1 LAAFWWKNDMATD
14 DQLGRRKV
22 ISVTALVLVVFSC
35 LFVLLRSSNIF
46 EVDGASCCLGVFR
59 RQTLFFH
66 GNNHMLYP
74 VNVLVWNRVVGAVS
88 FRPNGAEEFYA
99 LTQWMNCLAGA
110 GCLAI
115 VFYLLYLV
123 TSSVRLAFGVV
134 LAYGLSRA
142 FLLHATNAAEP
153 LAGVFWSLLAMCF
166 AALSLKRKSNWPI
179 IVSALLFSLAMSTY
193 QSTIFLAPSAL
204 VLIWQGRSN
213 RDDRRFLTPARIA
226 AVCEFT
232 LAGIA
237 GCAAIFGWA
246 YWRQGFRH
254 PAEIVGHFFTHD
266 DAKVYLGVSVG
277 KIVTV
282 PIGMVR
288 NIFPL
293 VPHFVG
299 LRELLTGPKLSP
311 ILLVLVIGI
320 LCAFLVVCARRLTV
334 KWKDLST
341 EVRVGVMAATVG
353 FAFTII
359 PVIIWDPSYDKL
371 WLQPLACLAFFIG
384 MALKPIS
391 MDVRYGF
398 LISRAFSVLFLA
410 GVSLNLVWAVRDH
423 ETKLPD
429 LEETQRLARLIE
441 KQDLVVGGWDSI
453 STLYGYGWADDGQL
467 ISFPTEAVLHGY
479 GSVANLRDAISEAE
493 RRGGRVYFLSL
504 LDVPQASWDSFLG
517 SRCGVPYSVMGSY
530 RAHSRIRATFY
541 EQSSQVF
548 LRQLELTVS
557 N

>member
-1 LAAFWWKNDMATD
+1 MATED
-14 DQLGRRKV
+14 RLTRGKV
-22 ISVTALVLVVFSC
+22 ISLTALALVAFLC
-35 LFVLLRSSNIF
+35 LFVLLRTRNIF
-46 EVDGASCCLGVFR
+46 EVDGASRCLEVFR

-66 GNNHMLYP
+66 ENNHLLYP
-74 VNVLVWNRVVGAVS
+74 VNVLVWNRVIGTLG

-99 LTQWMNCLAGA
+99 ITQCMNCLAGA

-115 VFYLLYLV
+115 IFYLMYLA
-123 TSSVRLAFGVV
+123 TSSARQAFGVV

-142 FLLHATNAAEP
+142 FLLHATDSAEP

-179 IVSALLFSLAMSTY
+179 IVSALLFSLAMATY
-193 QSTIFLAPSAL
+193 QSTIFLAPAAL

-213 RDDRRFLTPARIA
+213 REDRRLLSPARIT

-232 LAGIA
+232 LAGMI
-237 GCAAIFGWA
+237 GCTAIFGWA
-246 YWRQGFRH
+246 YWRQGMRR
-254 PAEIVGHFFTHD
+254 PAEMAVHFFIHG
-266 DAKVYLGVSVG
+266 DARVYLGVSVG
-277 KIVTV
+277 KLLTV

-299 LRELLTGPKLSP
+299 LRDLLTGPKLSL
-311 ILLVLVIGI
+311 ISLLLVLGI
-320 LCAFLVVCARRLTV
+320 LCAFLALCARRLAL
-334 KWKDLST
+334 KWRDLSA
-341 EVRVGVMAATVG
+341 EVHAGVMAATVG

-398 LISRAFSVLFLA
+398 LISRAFSVLILA
-410 GVSLNLVWAVRDH
+410 GVSLNLVWAVQDH

-429 LEETQRLARLIE
+429 LEETQRMAGLIE
-441 KQDLVVGGWDSI
+441 KQDLVVGDWDSI
-453 STLYGYGWADDGQL
+453 STLYGYGWAADGQL

-479 GSVANLRDAISEAE
+479 DSVAQLREAISAAE

-504 LDVPQASWDSFLG
+504 LDEPQKTWDSFLG
-517 SRCGVPYSVMGSY
+517 SRCGVPYSVMDSY
-530 RAHSRIRATFY
+530 RTHSRIRATFY

-548 LRQLELTVS
+548 LRQLEQTDPLNTS
-557 N
+557 R

>member
-1 LAAFWWKNDMATD
+1 MATE
-14 DQLGRRKV
+14 DQLTRGKV
-22 ISVTALVLVVFSC
+22 RSLTVLVLVAFLC
-35 LFVLLRSSNIF
+35 LFALLRTRNIF
-46 EVDGASCCLGVFR
+46 EVDGASRCLEVFR

-74 VNVLVWNRVVGAVS
+74 VNVLVWNRLVGALG
-88 FRPNGAEEFYA
+88 FRPNGAEEFFA
-99 LTQWMNCLAGA
+99 ITQWMNCLAGA

-115 VFYLLYLV
+115 IFYLMYLL
-123 TSSVRLAFGVV
+123 TSSVRIAFGVA

-179 IVSALLFSLAMSTY
+179 ILSALLFSLAMATY
-193 QSTIFLAPSAL
+193 QSTIFLAPAAL
-204 VLIWQGRSN
+204 VLIWQGRPSPEG
-213 RDDRRFLTPARIA
+213 RRVLSVARIA

-237 GCAAIFGWA
+237 ACAAIFGWA

-254 PAEIVGHFFTHD
+254 PAEIVGHFLTHD
-266 DAKVYLGVSVG
+266 DASVYLGVSVG

-293 VPHFVG
+293 VPNFVG

-311 ILLVLVIGI
+311 ILLLLVSGI
-320 LCAFLVVCARRLTV
+320 LCAFLAFCARRLSV
-334 KWKDLST
+334 KWNDLST
-341 EVRVGVMAATVG
+341 EVRVGVVAATVG

-359 PVIIWDPSYDKL
+359 PLIIWDPSYDKL

-384 MALKPIS
+384 IALKPIS

-429 LEETQRLARLIE
+429 LEETQRLAGLIQ

-479 GSVANLRDAISEAE
+479 GSVANLRDAIGEAE
-493 RRGGRVYFLSL
+493 KRGGRVYFLSI
-504 LDVPQASWDSFLG
+504 LDVPQKSWDSFLG
-517 SRCGVPYSVMGSY
+517 SRCGVPYSVMDSY
-530 RAHSRIRATFY
+530 RAHSRIRATFH
-541 EQSSQVF
+541 EQSSQVV
-548 LRQLELTVS
+548 LQQLELTDS